1 MMTVGWLYIPV
12 SVLKFIELNTLS
24 GWIARYVNYIT
35 IKLLKTIVS
44 KIKQIRKRELERE
57 TGEREQRG
65 GYSMLVNK
73 SLTLGGG
80 RYRKM

>member
-57 TGEREQRG
+57 TGEREKEVVIQCW
-65 GYSMLVNK
+65 
-73 SLTLGGG
+73 
-80 RYRKM
+80 